1 MKSRP
6 IADRTYLAVMRR
18 YEKEDYRR
26 TKIIRMIIDQ
36 RIQTSREQAAA
47 LYAFH
52 QALTKSRVKSSTN

>member
-6 IADRTYLAVMRR
+6 IADRTYVAVMQR
-18 YEKEDYRR
+18 YEKEDHKR
-26 TKIIRMIIDQ
+26 TKIIRMIINQ

-52 QALTKSRVKSSTN
+52 QSLTKSRLKSSTN